1 MESLLSIKRSRRRI
15 FGLAVAAAGGLLLA
29 ACAQQQQQPPAPG
42 SWQEEYARRKEKY
55 RKWGEGVTNH

>member
-1 MESLLSIKRSRRRI
+1 MELSLSIKLSRRRI
-15 FGLAVAAAGGLLLA
+15 FGLAATAVGSLLT
-29 ACAQQQQQPPAPG
+29 ACAQEPQQPPAPG